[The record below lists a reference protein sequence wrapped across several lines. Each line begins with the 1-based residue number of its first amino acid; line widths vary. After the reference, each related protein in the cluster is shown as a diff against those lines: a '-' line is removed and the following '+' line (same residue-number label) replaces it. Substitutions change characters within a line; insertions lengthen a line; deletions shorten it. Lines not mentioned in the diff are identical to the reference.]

1 VTHLSLPRLRDA
13 PGVFWTVVWKGFVR
27 PLLGLMPKGL
37 YARSILIVILPMV
50 ILQSVLTFVFM
61 ERHWALVTKQL
72 SLMLTQDIAAVI
84 DIYQSYPQDKDL
96 ETITRVAQDRMKMDI
111 EFLPKGPLPAVL
123 PKPFFSIVDVAL
135 SNEIRRQIGRPFWL
149 DTVGRS
155 NLIEIRI
162 QLDKAILRVV
172 AYRSAAYASNSYIF
186 ILWMIGTSF
195 VLIVIAV
202 AFLRTQI
209 RPILR
214 LSRAAESFGKGR
226 EIDFRP
232 RGARE
237 VREAGY
243 AFIAMKRRIER
254 AIEQRTAMLN
264 GVSHDLRTV
273 LTRFKLSLVLMEG
286 SEDSDEMKKDVEEMQ
301 RMLEGYLAFARGDAG
316 EPAIAIDI
324 RDFLDDIRADSERHG
339 AAARVDFTGDPVV
352 RVRPDAFKRCIAN
365 LVVNAQRHA
374 KSVAIEGI
382 RDGRFL
388 TIHVDDDG
396 PGIPAESRDDVF
408 RPFVRLDQARNQ
420 DAGGTGLGLSIARD
434 IARSHGGDIA
444 LSESTMGGLRATVR
458 IPV

>member
-1 VTHLSLPRLRDA
+1 MTLVSLPWIRDVPHTA
-13 PGVFWTVVWKGFVR
+13 WKEIGKR
-27 PLLGLMPKGL
+27 GAGLLPKGL

-50 ILQSVLTFVFM
+50 ILQSVITFIFL
-61 ERHWALVTKQL
+61 ERHWALVTNRL
-72 SLMLTQDIAAVI
+72 STVLTQDLSAII
-84 DIYQSYPQDKDL
+84 DIYQSYPQDKNLDTL
-96 ETITRVAQDRMKMDI
+96 TRIAQDRMKIDL
-111 EFLPKGPLPAVL
+111 EFLPKGSLPPAL
-123 PKPFFSIVDVAL
+123 PKPFFSIVDAAL
-135 SNEIRRQIGRPFWL
+135 SNEIRKQIGRPFWL

-162 QLDKAILRVV
+162 ELPHAIMRAI

-186 ILWMIGTSF
+186 ILWMLGTSF
-195 VLIVIAV
+195 VLIVVAV

-214 LSRAAESFGKGR
+214 LSRAAEAFGKGR

-237 VREAGY
+237 VRQAGY

-254 AIEQRTAMLN
+254 VIEQRTAMLN

-273 LTRFKLSLVLMEG
+273 ITRFKLSLALMDHN
-286 SEDSDEMKKDVEEMQ
+286 EDSDEMKRDVDEMQ

-316 EPAIAIDI
+316 EPAVAVDI
-324 RDFLDDIRADSERHG
+324 REFLDDIRADSERHG
-339 AAARVDFTGDPVV
+339 AALALDFTGDPVV
-352 RVRPDAFKRCIAN
+352 RVRPDAFKRCVGN
-365 LVVNAQRHA
+365 LVANAHRHA
-374 KSVAIEGI
+374 RHVTLEGG

-396 PGIPAESRDDVF
+396 PGIPVENRDDVF
-408 RPFVRLDQARNQ
+408 RPFVRLDQSRNQ

-434 IARSHGGDIA
+434 IARSHGGDIM
-444 LSESTMGGLRATVR
+444 LGDSPFGGLRATVR

>member
-1 VTHLSLPRLRDA
+1 MTLLSLPRFRMPSTSL
-13 PGVFWTVVWKGFVR
+13 WKSFGR
-27 PLLGLMPKGL
+27 PLLAILPNGL

-50 ILQSVLTFVFM
+50 VLQSVITFVFM

-72 SLMLTQDIAAVI
+72 SLMLTQEIAAVI
-84 DIYQSYPQDKDL
+84 DIYQAHPDGRDVEML
-96 ETITRVAQDRMKMDI
+96 ARLAQDRMRMDV
-111 EFLPKGPLPAVL
+111 EFLPSGPLPAVL

-135 SNEIRRQIGRPFWL
+135 SNEIRKQIGRPFWL

-162 QLDKAILRVV
+162 QLDRAILRVV

-186 ILWMIGTSF
+186 ILWMLGTSF
-195 VLIVIAV
+195 VLIVVAV

-273 LTRFKLSLVLMEG
+273 LTRFKLSLALMEG

-316 EPAIAIDI
+316 EPAIAIDM
-324 RDFLDDIRADSERHG
+324 RDFLDDIRADSERGG
-339 AAARVDFTGDPVV
+339 ATARVDFCGDSVV

-365 LVVNAQRHA
+365 LVVNAQRYA
-374 KSVAIEGI
+374 RNVSIEGL
-382 RDGRFL
+382 REGRFL

-396 PGIPAESRDDVF
+396 PGIPAESREDVF

-434 IARSHGGDIA
+434 IARSHGGGIT
-444 LSESTMGGLRATVR
+444 LGESAMGGLRASVR